1 MSLWYVQFGAA
12 RLMESSFFV
21 KENYVRS
28 DGSRMKSNALKMSR
42 ILVENFRI
50 VENLWK
56 FRRFSDFFFQTRFI
70 VWKKAKVFSLLLD
83 LAKKDIWPRQS
94 SYSPIM
100 NSTVFADHEN
110 HLRPAVKPKAFRHLI
125 QLIIRA
131 NRLEMSPI
139 HLPFCRVSA

>member
-21 KENYVRS
+21 EENYVRS

-42 ILVENFRI
+42 ILVKNFRI
-50 VENLWK
+50 VENLRK
-56 FRRFSDFFFQTRFI
+56 FRRFSEFFFQT
-70 VWKKAKVFSLLLD
+70 VWKKEKVFSLLLD

-110 HLRPAVKPKAFRHLI
+110 HLRPAVNPKAFRHLI

-131 NRLEMSPI
+131 NQLEMSPI